1 MRKKEK
7 KEKFFSSKAMLP
19 GFILLAALL
28 TACGAKTPGGEAT
41 PETVISD
48 GSAAETTAQTVSQ
61 TEEAA
66 IQEDG
71 GSPENNC
78 VSFNSGRSRY
88 GWWRGSDKYTE
99 EDYEQV
105 RSYQAAG
112 YENMSVD
119 EFNRMV
125 MDWEDED
132 AFHKTEEVFQRIFYS
147 LKETDPMA
155 DFVYGTLSNTWDEC
169 ERKHYGICQR
179 QKNPWHSGEAFLET
193 YGDVFGDKEF
203 LTGSYADYS
212 FDYTIPDEQTVTVA
226 QRDGILKSVDED
238 MQAFL
243 KKQSQEA
250 LQDEDA
256 MEKAADAELVRLL
269 KNLDDQVVWEGGRE
283 LSYYWN
289 DVYDEEDTED
299 WHEEKEEKEADWT
312 KQYDLVLKELKF
324 PGYEDMSIAE
334 FNRRINAVFSG
345 YDEDKEDFYDAYDN
359 VIENME
365 DTDEN
370 AEFLLTTVRASQ
382 EEYYA
387 RQRELYARK
396 QVDPEYEAEISSTRE
411 EDVFGDKMVV
421 QMAEGYYTFTYHI
434 LDADK
439 LTVKARDAF
448 LAAVSRTVKEEI
460 DSVFGKGGMD
470 EEQLKKVIDKAGKAA
485 GNSYIEYTGC
495 EVGYLYMEDYDE

>member
-7 KEKFFSSKAMLP
+7 KENPFSSKAMLP
-19 GFILLAALL
+19 AVILLTALL
-28 TACGAKTPGGEAT
+28 TACGAKTPGGGET
-41 PETVISD
+41 PETAISD

-269 KNLDDQVVWEGGRE
+269 KNLGDQVVWEGGRE

-299 WHEEKEEKEADWT
+299 WYEERKK
-312 KQYDLVLKELKF
+312 KK
-324 PGYEDMSIAE
+324 
-334 FNRRINAVFSG
+334 RIG
-345 YDEDKEDFYDAYDN
+345 
-359 VIENME
+359 
-365 DTDEN
+365 
-370 AEFLLTTVRASQ
+370 
-382 EEYYA
+382 
-387 RQRELYARK
+387 
-396 QVDPEYEAEISSTRE
+396 PSS
-411 EDVFGDKMVV
+411 M
-421 QMAEGYYTFTYHI
+421 I
-434 LDADK
+434 W
-439 LTVKARDAF
+439 
-448 LAAVSRTVKEEI
+448 S
-460 DSVFGKGGMD
+460 
-470 EEQLKKVIDKAGKAA
+470 
-485 GNSYIEYTGC
+485 
-495 EVGYLYMEDYDE
+495 

>member
-28 TACGAKTPGGEAT
+28 TACGAKTPGGEAA

-66 IQEDG
+66 GQEDG

-226 QRDGILKSVDED
+226 QRDGILKGVDED
-238 MQAFL
+238 MQAF
-243 KKQSQEA
+243 
-250 LQDEDA
+250 
-256 MEKAADAELVRLL
+256 
-269 KNLDDQVVWEGGRE
+269 
-283 LSYYWN
+283 
-289 DVYDEEDTED
+289 
-299 WHEEKEEKEADWT
+299 
-312 KQYDLVLKELKF
+312 
-324 PGYEDMSIAE
+324 
-334 FNRRINAVFSG
+334 
-345 YDEDKEDFYDAYDN
+345 
-359 VIENME
+359 
-365 DTDEN
+365 
-370 AEFLLTTVRASQ
+370 
-382 EEYYA
+382 
-387 RQRELYARK
+387 
-396 QVDPEYEAEISSTRE
+396 
-411 EDVFGDKMVV
+411 
-421 QMAEGYYTFTYHI
+421 
-434 LDADK
+434 
-439 LTVKARDAF
+439 
-448 LAAVSRTVKEEI
+448 
-460 DSVFGKGGMD
+460 
-470 EEQLKKVIDKAGKAA
+470 
-485 GNSYIEYTGC
+485 
-495 EVGYLYMEDYDE
+495 